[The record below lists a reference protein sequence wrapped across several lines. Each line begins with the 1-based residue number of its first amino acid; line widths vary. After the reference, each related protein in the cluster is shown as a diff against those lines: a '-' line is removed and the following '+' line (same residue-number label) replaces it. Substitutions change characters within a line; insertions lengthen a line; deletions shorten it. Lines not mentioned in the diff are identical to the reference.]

1 MKMERQTL
9 AHMPCYS
16 SRHYAPLP
24 DHGVPCRIRSGR
36 RLQTARSNR
45 AHGSAS
51 SSNSLAFGR
60 LAMVYS
66 STSLPVTSIS
76 CRDLCL
82 LSIAQPRS
90 PGCQPS
96 QPFVE
101 VFAHIGQRQDRE
113 ARFDHVGRSGE
124 TSREFPQNRAAQ
136 RLRHSRQIVTTGV
149 LCRKAS
155 SSICLTRKSATSARE
170 MNPHV
175 QSRGS
180 TNAR

>member
-66 STSLPVTSIS
+66 STSLPVASIS

-82 LSIAQPRS
+82 LSIAS
-90 PGCQPS
+90 T
-96 QPFVE
+96 
-101 VFAHIGQRQDRE
+101 A
-113 ARFDHVGRSGE
+113 
-124 TSREFPQNRAAQ
+124 
-136 RLRHSRQIVTTGV
+136 
-149 LCRKAS
+149 
-155 SSICLTRKSATSARE
+155 
-170 MNPHV
+170 
-175 QSRGS
+175 QSRMSTESAVILINRGWRPLARLPRIAIGARNAVARVFSPAQECEHTSFGS
-180 TNAR
+180 AP